1 MNSGVDIKIFF
12 DSHMPRSARLAL
24 RNKIRSKEGD
34 YPVPGLAYFPVLP
47 LKKKAP
53 AIPPKI
59 AAAIADAPS
68 TPPAGLPDDFLRFF
82 EIF

>member
-1 MNSGVDIKIFF
+1 MLRF
-12 DSHMPRSARLAL
+12 

-47 LKKKAP
+47 LMKKAP

-59 AAAIADAPS
+59 AAAIADAPN
-68 TPPAGLPDDFLRFF
+68 TPPASMYGVPEPAPGLSAA
-82 EIF
+82 